1 MGLHNIIDAGILK
14 PSKDQRIRRNMTRDL
29 SFSYPR
35 IKLLFSCQK
44 ERSRASHHQS
54 QLLKLHPSNEVF
66 CQEDYEDHG
75 NPSQV
80 LQGFQDQVEER
91 LRQPATT
98 LQGIEIPGVHYSIIF
113 SGENISDTTRHDPN
127 NNEDTAILA
136 A

>member
-1 MGLHNIIDAGILK
+1 MDLHNIIDAGILK

-54 QLLKLHPSNEVF
+54 QLLKLHPSNEVS
-66 CQEDYEDHG
+66 CQEDYEDHR

-91 LRQPATT
+91 LGQPATT
-98 LQGIEIPGVHYSIIF
+98 LQGF
-113 SGENISDTTRHDPN
+113 
-127 NNEDTAILA
+127 
-136 A
+136 